1 MILVDTSIWIDHLRS
16 GSPALGTLLE
26 NEAVCT
32 HDFVIGE
39 LACGNLR
46 NRTEVLG
53 LLQSLPRLSAA
64 TEDEALFFIEQ
75 QQLMGCGICYID
87 AHLLAAS
94 VIRDIPIW
102 MKGKGLMTIAE
113 QKGRAY
119 ARGAH
124 RWPVRPRPAI
134 RNLTRKLSLRLAEC
148 MLMPYIRPSCFSRIV
163 NTVWNRFAG

>member
-32 HDFVIGE
+32 HGFVIGE

-75 QQLMGCGICYID
+75 QQLMGSGIGYID
-87 AHLLAAS
+87 VHLLAAG

-102 MKGKGLMTIAE
+102 TKDKRLMAVAEEKGWTYVPGE
-113 QKGRAY
+113 R
-119 ARGAH
+119 
-124 RWPVRPRPAI
+124 
-134 RNLTRKLSLRLAEC
+134 
-148 MLMPYIRPSCFSRIV
+148 
-163 NTVWNRFAG
+163 